1 MTFKRIQIN
10 GKRYRLPEEEAKL
23 EKLIQKAIALT
34 QRYQETKQALDE
46 VKAQIAEIARQR
58 RPQGK
63 ATVVLEALSG
73 KASVTF
79 REDLKVKPEV
89 ESLKSKLKG
98 LFERFFELKKE
109 YKATKDLKNLILTGT
124 DYGLDEKIEKEIR
137 EVVEIKEIKPYVKVE
152 AR

>member
-137 EVVEIKEIKPYVKVE
+137 EVVEIREIKPYVKVE